1 MTVRPNA
8 STLEQRS
15 ALRIPANR
23 VPSIEGVRI
32 SPNDVVSTLVN
43 ISTSGVLVECTSK
56 PRPGSAVTIHF
67 IGTFTPASIKGRV
80 ARTIVASLG
89 KDGVLRYMV
98 GIAFEQPIV
107 LDDAV
112 APAPSAAAPPV
123 AEALAVAPAP
133 EPVEAAPKVTSRLQ
147 NRW

>member
-1 MTVRPNA
+1 MLGRPPTSA
-8 STLEQRS
+8 AEQRA
-15 ALRIPANR
+15 ALRLPASR
-23 VPSIEGVRI
+23 VPTIQGVRI

-56 PRPGSAVTIHF
+56 PRPGSSVTVHF
-67 IGTFTPASIKGRV
+67 VGTFQPASVRGRV

-98 GIAFEQPIV
+98 GIAFDKPIELEEPPPV
-107 LDDAV
+107 PSP
-112 APAPSAAAPPV
+112 APAEPP
-123 AEALAVAPAP
+123 EAPA
-133 EPVEAAPKVTSRLQ
+133 ARVTSRLQ